1 MSNFM
6 QVSDKYAIASDS
18 RQWIIKKSQ
27 NVTDKETKAVSVEW
41 VSKSFYGNFEQC
53 VVSLGQEM
61 LRTSSS
67 NSYAELVAAAKE
79 ISDLLR
85 LVLVDTTSL
94 KMNNIV
100 PDGE

>member
-1 MSNFM
+1 MSNFI

-18 RQWIIKKSQ
+18 RQWMIKKSQ

-61 LRTSSS
+61 LRTSQS
-67 NSYAELVAAAKE
+67 NSYAELVAASKE

>member
-1 MSNFM
+1 MSNFI

-18 RQWIIKKSQ
+18 RQWMIKKSQ
-27 NVTDKETKAVSVEW
+27 NVTDKETRAVSVEW

-61 LRTSSS
+61 LRTSQA
-67 NSYAELVAAAKE
+67 NSYAELVKAAKE

-94 KMNNIV
+94 KINNIV
-100 PDGE
+100 TDGE

>member
-1 MSNFM
+1 MSNFIP
-6 QVSDKYAIASDS
+6 VSDKYAIASDS
-18 RQWIIKKSQ
+18 RQWMIKKSQ

-61 LRTSSS
+61 LRNSQA

-79 ISDLLR
+79 ISALLSKTFADAAN
-85 LVLVDTTSL
+85 VKINGSTGD
-94 KMNNIV
+94 
-100 PDGE
+100 

>member
-1 MSNFM
+1 MSNFIP
-6 QVSDKYAIASDS
+6 VSDKYAIASDS
-18 RQWIIKKSQ
+18 RQWMIKKSQ

-61 LRTSSS
+61 LRNSQA